1 VEERRF
7 NAASHMEE
15 VSGFSPGGATGF
27 KGPRVPPGETRP

>member
-1 VEERRF
+1 
-7 NAASHMEE
+7 MEE